1 MQFLVVSFIK
11 LNIKPVLAVRNDI
24 VINQQ
29 PTHPPFRPLQKN
41 KISAKTMRFEKNV
54 LDSYFSIY
62 SFFWSY
68 L

>member
-24 VINQQ
+24 VIDQQ

-41 KISAKTMRFEKNV
+41 EISQKRWDLKKNV
-54 LDSYFSIY
+54 LDAYFSIY
-62 SFFWSY
+62 SFIWSY